1 MAVSSSEAQYI
12 IESCLTN
19 YRIDGRT
26 KLEHRPYTITNQ
38 STKNKTTATN
48 TGRGDAPSFI
58 LSNGSSRIHLP
69 GSTTDI
75 LCSVKADLVHPSS
88 SKPNE
93 GVVELGLDLSLCGGG
108 GTVGGGGGSG
118 SSAPKKRKQQRDEE
132 SQITS
137 LLQRLVLP
145 HAVNYKRL
153 VIWPGKYV
161 WRLSIDIV
169 VLRCDGCILDACSIA
184 IREALCSTKLP
195 KVQAVMEGGNNNN
208 DSNGGGG
215 GGGGGGSSKNDLM
228 VDGDFK
234 MATSPAGAQD
244 CPLVITVSVLSAP
257 PTLVAAS
264 SGGGNGSSKK
274 RHRSISIID
283 ARTEEEACAASRV
296 CVSVD
301 PSGMVCGVHTLGGG
315 GVVLLDESENSYGGG
330 QSSSMPLAML
340 GDIVNSAAMASKN
353 LYELL
358 NGDSEREQDK
368 KTNMKKKNVGTVDGD
383 DGCGYGYLLK
393 NHFHIQ

>member
-26 KLEHRPYTITNQ
+26 KLEHRPYTITNR
-38 STKNKTTATN
+38 STKSKNKTTRT
-48 TGRGDAPSFI
+48 TSGDAPSLI

-75 LCSVKADLVHPSS
+75 LCSVKADLVHPSP

-93 GVVELGLDLSLCGGG
+93 GVVELGVDLSLCGGG
-108 GTVGGGGGSG
+108 GTIGGGGGLG
-118 SSAPKKRKQQRDEE
+118 SAPKKRRQQRDEE

-145 HAVNYKRL
+145 HAVNYERL

-169 VLRCDGCILDACSIA
+169 VLRCDGCVLDACSIA

-195 KVQAVMEGGNNNN
+195 KVQAVMEGGNNNDN
-208 DSNGGGG
+208 N
-215 GGGGGGSSKNDLM
+215 GGGGSSKNDLM

-234 MATSPAGAQD
+234 MAMSPAGAED

-257 PTLVAAS
+257 PTLVAGS
-264 SGGGNGSSKK
+264 SGGSGSSKK
-274 RHRSISIID
+274 RHHSISIID

-315 GVVLLDESENSYGGG
+315 GVVLDESENSCGG

-368 KTNMKKKNVGTVDGD
+368 KTNMKKKNGGTVDGE